1 MRTRTIY
8 NAMQNAE
15 REMKYLLSRYRA
27 GPFKPTALE
36 ARKGRQ
42 FVIFERELLRRMDE
56 RDAWKTMFPVSTP
69 IQVAIGLVTAH
80 VEREG
85 K

>member
-8 NAMQNAE
+8 TA
-15 REMKYLLSRYRA
+15 RIRA
-27 GPFKPTALE
+27 GIR
-36 ARKGRQ
+36 ARSMGYPHKAIRQ
-42 FVIFERELLRRMDE
+42 VSVFERELLRRMDE
-56 RDAWKTMFPVSTP
+56 RDEWKTMFPASTP

-80 VEREG
+80 VERGG